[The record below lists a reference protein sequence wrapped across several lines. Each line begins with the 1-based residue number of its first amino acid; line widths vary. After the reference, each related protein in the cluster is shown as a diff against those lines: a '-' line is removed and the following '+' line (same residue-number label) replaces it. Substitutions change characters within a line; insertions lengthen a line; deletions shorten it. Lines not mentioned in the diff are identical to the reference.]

1 MRNICTEKECR
12 KVNICILGGGNI
24 GTLLLADIGRNDK
37 LRVRLLTSKPNV
49 WNDIIEVYDS
59 NNVFKYSGKID
70 MVSDN
75 PDDVIRDADIIIST
89 LPSHVFSIVLDKIN
103 SSIKPG
109 TWIGMMP
116 GSGGGEFYLK
126 KLFGSKCVL
135 FGFQRVHGISRVK
148 EYGKSVYDLGRKSE
162 LYIATIP
169 KELSVEVAT
178 TMEDIIGIK
187 CYSHRN
193 YLNVTLTPSNPILHT
208 SRLYSLFR
216 EYSNNCYWDREIEFY
231 SDWTDEAS
239 DILIECDKELQGM
252 CKMIGNIDLSGV
264 KSLTTYYESSTP
276 KEMTEKIRSIKA
288 FSGIKVPMIRREK
301 GYVPDFN
308 SRYFKEDFPYGLCII
323 KSFCDIIGLNT
334 PMIDEILLWYE
345 ATNGLNYFVE
355 GKFEGKDLTDLLL
368 PQNFGLKCVEDI
380 VEFYGEKAR

>member
-1 MRNICTEKECR
+1 MRNVFVEKECR
-12 KVNICILGGGNI
+12 KVNICILGGVNI
-24 GTLLLADIGRNDK
+24 GTLLLADIGRNDN
-37 LRVRLLTSKPNV
+37 LRVCLFTSKPNV

-59 NNVFKYSGKID
+59 DNVFKYSGKID

-89 LPSHVFSIVLDKIN
+89 LPSQIFPKILN
-103 SSIKPG
+103 KISSSIKPG

-126 KLFGSKCVL
+126 KLFGNKCVL

-148 EYGKSVYDLGRKSE
+148 EQGKSVYDLGKKSE
-162 LYIATIP
+162 LYVATIP
-169 KELSVEVAT
+169 KELSVEVAA
-178 TMEDIIGIK
+178 TMEDITGIK
-187 CYSHRN
+187 CYSYGN

-208 SRLYSLFR
+208 SRLYSLFK
-216 EYSNNCYWDREIEFY
+216 EYNNNCFWDREIGFY
-231 SDWTDEAS
+231 SDWTDDAS
-239 DILIECDKELQGM
+239 DILIECDKELQRM

-264 KSLTTYYESSTP
+264 KSLVTYYESSTP

-288 FSGIKVPMIRREK
+288 FSGIKAPMIRMEK

-323 KSFCDIIGLNT
+323 KSFCEIVELNT

-345 ATNGLNYFVE
+345 AINGLNYYME

-368 PQNFGLKCVEDI
+368 PQNYGLMCVEDI
-380 VEFYGEKAR
+380 VEFYDGKMG